1 MPAGTVLV
9 VDDEPAMGR
18 LLQLQLGMDGFEVL
32 ATDNVEDAL
41 ALTTARRPDL
51 FIVDFVLPGAGGPSL
66 VEHIR
71 GLTDAPII
79 VMSGYVD
86 AAHKD
91 LALAAGANEFVTKPF
106 DGETLAALCHALLT
120 REER

>member
-18 LLQLQLGMDGFEVL
+18 LLQLQLGMEGFEVL
-32 ATDNVEDAL
+32 ATDNAEEAI

-51 FIVDFVLPGAGGPSL
+51 FIVDLVLPGAGGPSL

-91 LALAAGANEFVTKPF
+91 LALAAGATEFISKPF

-120 REER
+120 REEQ